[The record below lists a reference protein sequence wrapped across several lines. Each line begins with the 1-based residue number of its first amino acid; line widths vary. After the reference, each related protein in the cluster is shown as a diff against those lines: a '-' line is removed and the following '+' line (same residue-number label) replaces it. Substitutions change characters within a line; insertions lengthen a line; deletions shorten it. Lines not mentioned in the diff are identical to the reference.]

1 MSSANWFAGKLG
13 LPQPAPSSTPPT
25 ASPAPAAA
33 VPQTPYQAPSSDF
46 CPRCRS
52 GNYFRP
58 APSAAA
64 RCYNCNYGS
73 PDQSGTSVGT
83 GVTQASSGPA
93 TPARQIESGGFNPQT
108 IVGKLG

>member
-1 MSSANWFAGKLG
+1 MSSSNWFAGKLG
-13 LPQPAPSSTPPT
+13 LPQPAPSATPPVI
-25 ASPAPAAA
+25 APT
-33 VPQTPYQAPSSDF
+33 PQPTQTVSAYQAPTDNF

-58 APSAAA
+58 APSAAL

-73 PDQSGTSVGT
+73 PDQSGTSVG
-83 GVTQASSGPA
+83 GGITQSSNGPA

-108 IVGKLG
+108 IIGKLG